1 VDSAN
6 PTPAL
11 GLYLGVGMRPI
22 LVIDVWNRVV
32 STG

>member
-1 VDSAN
+1 MECRDDFLDSD
-6 PTPAL
+6 
-11 GLYLGVGMRPI
+11 LGVGMRPV